1 MKLNELMVSETQPKE
16 PTYSGN
22 VGFDVISA
30 IENEKKASK
39 EVERKN
45 LADFLKKRSDFRLQL
60 RTWKQTMWDKE
71 VDKKTVNTSS
81 LADTFTDIM
90 VWMGK
95 DPKYMQDTY
104 GSSQG
109 NIDLINKMKAIQ
121 GGKFSGDIQ
130 NYIDG
135 RNTDLTWLV
144 TDMFPDYMA
153 KKNWIQTNVTAQTTT
168 TPTKKA
174 EVSQPLTSD
183 TRSAWDKMVDKT
195 VNFQWSDIWLA
206 SEKKPIKW
214 LLNIL
219 WWFIDTTE
227 KIIPWTMDIFY
238 ELTTTSPEKFNKAL
252 DEWYYIQ
259 SWVKKNAKEAYDRAV
274 KYQWYNGTYNQWV
287 NDAKNSYAQMYE
299 MNTSWT
305 DEIGEG
311 RWDFWFNTMD
321 EESREFK
328 AWELGSEIIQ
338 QIALDKWLS
347 KAVSEGAKLYKAARW
362 AELATKWTELATK
375 WTELAV
381 KWEET
386 LANPKNVKEAKDI
399 WKRIVDWFTKEWA
412 WQTIVKSSLWWTRW
426 WLEYQFIWDI
436 NEWKLSP
443 TQAYWISAWLWTLMG
458 LISWVVTAWWDAVV
472 QPQERLKTS
481 LQRMWMQD
489 IDDVINWSEAAAKD
503 GTLPSAQQRVIDGA
517 VKEAKENIK
526 KKLQSAWDELGKFR
540 KNMWWSDLG
549 IEDFNWTINKALTK
563 KWIWAQIVEKDGKY
577 IVEWYPW
584 EYWEILNKVVDRI
597 NSLKTNL
604 ANKKALFEAWW
615 EIEITSNTSQFEDL
629 LSDLK
634 WFSYREPNAEVR
646 QKFIEI
652 ENDLLKDLEN
662 NMSKEEYSK
671 YNELLN
677 NYSNLKNKSQKIGEL
692 EQKMSSNSISKQPK
706 MDDWQY
712 VSDFLDELF
721 EDKIIISPNTKDKRI
736 AAIYSD
742 AFYQVPVKESDRVMY
757 PSPSWAWQEVER
769 KLVRLFRNPKSRIT
783 WWWKSMAK
791 DYKPSKLRAWTK
803 NVLRQAKK
811 TTIGKM
817 AERRDNE

>member
-39 EVERKN
+39 EVEKKN
-45 LADFLKKRSDFRLQL
+45 LADFLKKRSDFRLEL

-130 NYIDG
+130 NYIEG

-153 KKNWIQTNVTAQTTT
+153 KKNWTQTNVTAQTTT

-238 ELTTTSPEKFNKAL
+238 ELTTTSPDKFNQYL

-259 SWVKKNAKEAYDRAV
+259 NWVKKNAKEAYDRAV
-274 KYQWYNGTYNQWV
+274 QYQWYKWTYNQWV
-287 NDAKNSYAQMYE
+287 NDAKEWYAKMYE

-305 DEIGEG
+305 KDIDESRG
-311 RWDFWFNTMD
+311 DFWFNTMD
-321 EESREFK
+321 EESRQFK
-328 AWELGSEIIQ
+328 AWELGSEIVQ
-338 QIALDKWLS
+338 QIVLDKRLS
-347 KAVSEGAKLYKAARW
+347 KAATEWARLYKAARW
-362 AELATKWTELATK
+362 TEEIAKWTELATK

-386 LANPKNVKEAKDI
+386 LANPATMKESKDI
-399 WKRIVDWFTKEWA
+399 ATRIIERFNKPWA
-412 WQTIVKSSLWWTRW
+412 KQEIVKAWLEWWKA
-426 WLEYQFIWDI
+426 WLEYQLIWDVQ
-436 NEWKLSP
+436 NWQLSSK
-443 TQAYWISAWLWTLMG
+443 QAYWISAWLWTL
-458 LISWVVTAWWDAVV
+458 LWLVSWVVGAWWEAIVE
-472 QPQERLKTS
+472 PQEKLKTS
-481 LQRMWMQD
+481 LSRMWVKD
-489 IDDVINWSEAAAKD
+489 VDDVINWSEAAAKD
-503 GTLPSAQQRVIDGA
+503 WTLPSAQQMVVDSA
-517 VKEAKENIK
+517 VKEAKKWVKE
-526 KKLQSAWDELGKFR
+526 KLDAAWKELWDFR
-540 KNMWWSDLG
+540 KNMWRSDLW
-549 IEDFNWTINKALTK
+549 IDEFNSTINKSLTN
-563 KWIWAQIVEKDGKY
+563 KWIGAKIVEKDWVY
-577 IVEWYPW
+577 VVEGYPW
-584 EYWEILNKVVDRI
+584 QYGDILNKITDRI
-597 NSLKTNL
+597 NSLKANL
-604 ANKKALFEAWW
+604 AEKKAMREAW
-615 EIEITSNTSQFEDL
+615 EKVEITSNTSQFEDL

-634 WFSYREPNAEVR
+634 SFSIREPNAEVR
-646 QKFIEI
+646 QKFVEI
-652 ENDLLKDLEN
+652 EKGLLEDLKWS
-662 NMSKEEYSK
+662 MSKEQYDEYEK
-671 YNELLN
+671 LLN
-677 NYSNLKNKSQKIGEL
+677 NYSTLKNKYNKVWEL
-692 EQKMSSNSISKQPK
+692 EQKMSSPNISKQPK
-706 MDDWQY
+706 MEDWQY
-712 VSDFLDELF
+712 LWEFLDELF
-721 EDKIIISPNTKDKRI
+721 EDWTISSNTKDKRV
-736 AAIYSD
+736 AAIFSD

-757 PSPSWAWQEVER
+757 PSPSWARQEVEK

-783 WWWKSMAK
+783 WWWRSYAS
-791 DYKPSKLRAWTK
+791 DYTPSVARKTTR

-811 TTIGKM
+811 TTIGEM
-817 AERRDNE
+817 AERSDNE